1 MIVILQYLRHEL
13 SVPMT
18 VLVYYEVGTQWDNIR
33 TSRKRKVRVIR
44 YYMPENMPD
53 SWGCQLPILCVHVI
67 MCPVLTV
74 RVLPLSLS
82 LPLLSEGFP
91 LAVPLRVWSITMKKP
106 AHFSTNW
113 FSFLSEGRK
122 LPWLAHSCSPHNDK
136 HQSGFYY
143 CVFWFNVIVF
153 VMCLCVWLCV
163 VCALISVQ
171 FWAFH
176 WSM

>member
-1 MIVILQYLRHEL
+1 MGTRWRKLLTLKVMDDSQYLRHEL

-74 RVLPLSLS
+74 RVSFSPSPCPCPRPFPSLS
-82 LPLLSEGFP
+82 RCGS
-91 LAVPLRVWSITMKKP
+91 
-106 AHFSTNW
+106 
-113 FSFLSEGRK
+113 GR
-122 LPWLAHSCSPHNDK
+122 S
-136 HQSGFYY
+136 Q
-143 CVFWFNVIVF
+143 
-153 VMCLCVWLCV
+153 
-163 VCALISVQ
+163 
-171 FWAFH
+171 
-176 WSM
+176 